1 MAAGTADGRLWLGF
15 GGEKKPSPSG
25 SKKKRTKKWEG
36 LRDEDELAI
45 KVAEGP
51 IVAMYIF

>member
-1 MAAGTADGRLWLGF
+1 LPG
-15 GGEKKPSPSG
+15 P

-51 IVAMYIF
+51 IVAM